1 MPSQTLIFDE
11 ENNRFESFWSCHPE
25 FWVTLGINMCS
36 FEGGILWTH
45 DNDAEYNKFFGVNY
59 PSSITAVFNE
69 NPAIKKK
76 YLSLGYESKGNKE
89 WVPSAIETST
99 INSQT
104 GLRQQSR
111 IIAGDMVLEE
121 TVLTSGFLRDVNSMN
136 DHIEALQE
144 GDFLGGNY
152 ISIKFEIPAGN
163 ATELVSLVQPY
174 VISEISQRN
183 F

>member
-1 MPSQTLIFDE
+1 MASQTLIFDE
-11 ENNRFESFWSCHPE
+11 ENNRFESFSSCHPE
-25 FWVTLGINMCS
+25 FWVTLGINLCS
-36 FEGGILWTH
+36 FEGGILWMH
-45 DNDAEYNKFFGVNY
+45 DNDAEFNKFFNVNY

-76 YLSLGYESKGNKE
+76 YLSYGYQSKENKE
-89 WVPSAIETST
+89 WVLTEIETST
-99 INSQT
+99 VNNQT
-104 GLRQQSR
+104 GLMQQSR
-111 IIAGDMVLEE
+111 TIEGDIVLEE
-121 TVLTSGFLRDVNSMN
+121 TVLAGAFLRDVNSM
-136 DHIEALQE
+136 DDTIEALQE

-152 ISIKFEIPAGN
+152 ISVKFEMAAGS